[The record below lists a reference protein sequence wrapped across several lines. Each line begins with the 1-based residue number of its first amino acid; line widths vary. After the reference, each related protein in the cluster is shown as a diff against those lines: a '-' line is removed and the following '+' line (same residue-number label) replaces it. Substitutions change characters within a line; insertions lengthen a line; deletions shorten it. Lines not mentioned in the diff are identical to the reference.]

1 MSCERRVRGVGDV
14 DPLGG
19 ADPRHCLWHTGA
31 LLVSAPPPAATASHT
46 ASTGHRTGHAARS
59 GGERVCGLAPV
70 RATRPARGG
79 ATGSGCTEPNHGAR
93 WGVRAGRLVRRFAG
107 YSRGCIGRKKVC
119 ARVFKARPSRLCRGA
134 DLATS
139 HGHAPGPRSR
149 GVRRTRAVRRVHA
162 QDPLLFSSLSGRE
175 EPNEQRCTIPGDVPN
190 DPPGSPWSTPWRR
203 RVAKSTKPPRPAP
216 AREWGL
222 CLGHPGP
229 RCRIP
234 EPRGL

>member
-1 MSCERRVRGVGDV
+1 VRGVGDV

-31 LLVSAPPPAATASHT
+31 LLVSATPPAATASHT
-46 ASTGHRTGHAARS
+46 ARHRPVTQPVTHPVTGHRTGHAARS
-59 GGERVCGLAPV
+59 GGERVCGAPV

-107 YSRGCIGRKKVC
+107 MHRAKKGVRTCLQSGHAGTVGATRSRTAAPR
-119 ARVFKARPSRLCRGA
+119 RRRPVRGA
-134 DLATS
+134 Y
-139 HGHAPGPRSR
+139 
-149 GVRRTRAVRRVHA
+149 VRYGYT

-175 EPNEQRCTIPGDVPN
+175 ELNEQRCTIPGHDPPD
-190 DPPGSPWSTPWRR
+190 DPPGSPWRAVGSP
-203 RVAKSTKPPRPAP
+203 KIQKLPPRPRGP
-216 AREWGL
+216 SIGPL
-222 CLGHPGP
+222 PGSS